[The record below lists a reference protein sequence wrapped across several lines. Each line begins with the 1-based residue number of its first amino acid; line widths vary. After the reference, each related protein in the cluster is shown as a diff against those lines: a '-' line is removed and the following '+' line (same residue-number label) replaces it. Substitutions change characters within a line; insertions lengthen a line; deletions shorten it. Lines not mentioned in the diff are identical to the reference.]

1 MFTNE
6 VISSFNELEMLLYKY
21 VTENKEKVIYMRIRD
36 LADVTHVSTST
47 IMRFCR
53 KLNCEGFSEFKVKL
67 KLLLDEKKETTIKSS
82 QHVLAEFF
90 ERTQNEKFASI
101 IKEAAVLIAK
111 ADSVIFIGVGS
122 SGILAEY
129 GARYFSSLGKFSMH
143 IKDPFMQVHA
153 NYLQNSITI
162 ALSVSGEGSFTI
174 SYINQLKQQGSKIL
188 SITNNKQSTVA
199 KLADINISYY
209 VTEEFVEHSNIT
221 TQIPVIYI
229 LEETARQ
236 MYELSRK

>member
-1 MFTNE
+1 
-6 VISSFNELEMLLYKY
+6 
-21 VTENKEKVIYMRIRD
+21 
-36 LADVTHVSTST
+36 
-47 IMRFCR
+47 
-53 KLNCEGFSEFKVKL
+53 
-67 KLLLDEKKETTIKSS
+67 
-82 QHVLAEFF
+82 
-90 ERTQNEKFASI
+90 
-101 IKEAAVLIAK
+101 
-111 ADSVIFIGVGS
+111 
-122 SGILAEY
+122 
-129 GARYFSSLGKFSMH
+129 
-143 IKDPFMQVHA
+143 MQVHA
-153 NYLQNSITI
+153 NYLHNSITI
-162 ALSVSGEGSFTI
+162 ALSVSGEGNFTI